1 MFTLFYWHKPCLVL
15 SIGGF
20 MNTEPV
26 VNVCCDLKNGVIN
39 EKKAMSRVFELLYSR
54 KAFFGLKNLDDD
66 EMNDFLL
73 YIFESLK
80 KSFYT
85 FDIKKSSFLTYIQ
98 NIVRLNYK
106 SWIRINSR
114 MNSIQRY
121 ILHHSKNEYLEEN
134 SDPLVFTENMSSYNE
149 KSSERPCLDNFQ
161 LLAVA
166 LKSSYFLTPNHIL
179 KISQRTGYTEDYIWK
194 LKKSVDDFMKE
205 NYLKNETRI
214 EKVNKS
220 YFYRQRA
227 LETLSKL
234 PDNHPYYA
242 KVYKTFIFHDTNWKN
257 RRMNIRYRT
266 VIPVNSY
273 LARLLNVS
281 EAVIIRAVAKA
292 KKISAAG
299 SKNM

>member
-1 MFTLFYWHKPCLVL
+1 
-15 SIGGF
+15 
-20 MNTEPV
+20 
-26 VNVCCDLKNGVIN
+26 
-39 EKKAMSRVFELLYSR
+39 
-54 KAFFGLKNLDDD
+54 
-66 EMNDFLL
+66 
-73 YIFESLK
+73 
-80 KSFYT
+80 
-85 FDIKKSSFLTYIQ
+85 
-98 NIVRLNYK
+98 
-106 SWIRINSR
+106 
-114 MNSIQRY
+114 
-121 ILHHSKNEYLEEN
+121 
-134 SDPLVFTENMSSYNE
+134 
-149 KSSERPCLDNFQ
+149 
-161 LLAVA
+161 
-166 LKSSYFLTPNHIL
+166 
-179 KISQRTGYTEDYIWK
+179 
-194 LKKSVDDFMKE
+194 MKE

>member
-1 MFTLFYWHKPCLVL
+1 
-15 SIGGF
+15 
-20 MNTEPV
+20 MNAEPV
-26 VNVCCDLKNGVIN
+26 INLCVDLKNGVIN
-39 EKKAMSRVFELLYSR
+39 EKKAMNCVFELLYSS

-66 EMNDFLL
+66 QMNDFLL
-73 YIFESLK
+73 YIFENLK

-85 FDIKKSSFLTYIQ
+85 FDSKKSSFLTYLQ

-106 SWIRINSR
+106 SWIRISSR
-114 MNSIQRY
+114 MNSIQKY
-121 ILHHSKNEYLEEN
+121 ILHHSKNEYIEEN
-134 SDPLVFTENMSSYNE
+134 TPPLVFTDNIPSYNDYNS
-149 KSSERPCLDNFQ
+149 KRPCLENFQ

-166 LKSSYFLTPNHIL
+166 LKSSYFLTPNHIM
-179 KISQRTGYTEDYIWK
+179 KISKKTGYTEEYIWK
-194 LKKSVDDFMKE
+194 LKNNVDDFMKE
-205 NYLKNETRI
+205 NYIKNETRI

-227 LETLSKL
+227 LEALSKL
-234 PDNHPYYA
+234 PDNHPYYS
-242 KVYKTFIFHDTNWKN
+242 KVYRTFIFHDTNWKN
-257 RRMNIRYRT
+257 RRKNIRYRT

-292 KKISAAG
+292 KKISEAG